1 MIKKIDIDVFGL
13 YENYT
18 WDTEIGKNETFRRV
32 NIIYG
37 RNYSG
42 KTTLSRILKS
52 IEDKKLNPKYNDGKF
67 QVSFENN
74 HVATE
79 NNLDTEIQ
87 DYKIRVYNT
96 DFVKENLS
104 WLHYEDG
111 TINPFTILGAKNV
124 ELDKKI
130 KEIEQTLGSVEREN
144 GLLYDHTLAE
154 QEFNKAKEAFDN
166 AVNDL
171 DSKLREKAKDIKN
184 NTAVYSVPTYQINSI
199 KGEVAKAKSQGQL
212 TAEQTVEKHKLL
224 KEDPKVEVVRLK
236 EAKPNFESFYTQTK
250 DLLLRKIKPSQ
261 PIIELVNDSL
271 LQEWVR

>member
-13 YENYT
+13 YENYK

-52 IEDKKLNPKYNDGKF
+52 FENKQLNPKYKDGKF
-67 QVSFENN
+67 QISFENK

-79 NNLDTEIQ
+79 NNLDTEIP

-104 WLHYEDG
+104 WLHNEDG

-130 KEIEQTLGSVEREN
+130 KEIEQILGSVESQK

-154 QEFNKAKEAFDN
+154 QELNKAKQTFDN

-171 DSKLREKAKDIKN
+171 DSKLREKSKDIKN
-184 NTAVYSVPTYQINSI
+184 NTAVYSVPTYQINTI
-199 KGEVAKAKSQGQL
+199 KDEIAKAKSQGQL
-212 TAEQTVEKHKLL
+212 TAEQTLEKQKLL
-224 KEDPKVEVVRLK
+224 
-236 EAKPNFESFYTQTK
+236 
-250 DLLLRKIKPSQ
+250 
-261 PIIELVNDSL
+261 
-271 LQEWVR
+271 